1 MSERA
6 NQETAV
12 CNTGPLI
19 ALAKI
24 GQLGL
29 LPRLFAQVMV
39 PAGVIGELSAATRLP
54 EADIILATK
63 GIERVTLDRAPDPL
77 LLSELGSGE
86 AEVIALAVAR
96 GIERVIIDER
106 KGRRIASLV
115 YGLKVIG
122 TGGVLLK
129 GKRVHLLKA
138 VRPLMEQ
145 MRANGYYLSDRLVE
159 QVARECGE

>member
-1 MSERA
+1 
-6 NQETAV
+6 
-12 CNTGPLI
+12 
-19 ALAKI
+19 
-24 GQLGL
+24 
-29 LPRLFAQVMV
+29 
-39 PAGVIGELSAATRLP
+39 
-54 EADIILATK
+54 LATK
-63 GIERVTLDRAPDPL
+63 RIERVTLDRAPDPL